1 MASPTKVGRYGGHV
15 VADEEMEFDDS
26 ITHQL
31 SENIGKNQCQEVH
44 EDPLDADD
52 VPSHDIAHSCVGRY
66 GGFIP

>member
-15 VADEEMEFDDS
+15 VADEEMEFDNS

-31 SENIGKNQCQEVH
+31 SDNIGNNQCQEVH

-52 VPSHDIAHSCVGRY
+52 LPRHEIAHYYVGRD